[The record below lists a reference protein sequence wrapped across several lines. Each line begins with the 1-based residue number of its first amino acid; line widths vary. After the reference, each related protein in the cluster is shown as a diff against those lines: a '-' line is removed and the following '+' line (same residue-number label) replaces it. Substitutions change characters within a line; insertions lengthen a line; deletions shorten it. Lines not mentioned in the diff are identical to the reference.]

1 MLSPNITPDPGTG
14 IGRWSANDFYKAL
27 HHGVNMRGQDM
38 YPTMPYD
45 FYTRVTRD
53 DINAIFA
60 YLRTVKP
67 VRNAVDVNH
76 LEFPFNIR
84 MSMLGWR
91 ELYFREGTL
100 KPDPAK
106 TATWN
111 RGAYLVEGLGHCS
124 DCHSPRNLLGG
135 IEKAKDY
142 TGAVIDGWFALNLT
156 SDITIG
162 LGASTIEEIVT
173 YLKTGACKG
182 KTTALGPM
190 AEVVQNSTSY
200 MTDADLQTMAEYLK
214 SIPPDSPLR
223 TGKAAPDPSRQR
235 GAALYVDHCAG
246 CHQAKG
252 RGIPGVFPPLA
263 GNGVVIAPD
272 PSNILKV
279 VLLGIPAQN
288 KYIPMPPFAAQLNDQ
303 QIADITNYVRAS
315 WGNNAAANVSASMTA
330 KLRGH

>member
-1 MLSPNITPDPGTG
+1 
-14 IGRWSANDFYKAL
+14 
-27 HHGVNMRGQDM
+27 
-38 YPTMPYD
+38 
-45 FYTRVTRD
+45 
-53 DINAIFA
+53 
-60 YLRTVKP
+60 
-67 VRNAVDVNH
+67 
-76 LEFPFNIR
+76 
-84 MSMLGWR
+84 
-91 ELYFREGTL
+91 
-100 KPDPAK
+100 
-106 TATWN
+106 
-111 RGAYLVEGLGHCS
+111 
-124 DCHSPRNLLGG
+124 
-135 IEKAKDY
+135 
-142 TGAVIDGWFALNLT
+142 
-156 SDITIG
+156 
-162 LGASTIEEIVT
+162 
-173 YLKTGACKG
+173 
-182 KTTALGPM
+182 
-190 AEVVQNSTSY
+190 